1 MKHRQVAEMKE
12 IGKKIYEYENQMQ
25 IIMQEKDRLDQTLR
39 SKSNELMEATS
50 TIDKYEYEIDGMKR
64 AISSLEGRAQEANEL
79 NEKVYQYEMTMREMG
94 VKIQSLQRDQQA
106 LESVSLE
113 RDALKKKVRELS
125 DVAIRITDYE
135 YQIEDITKQIDRL
148 NMIVETKNR

>member
-1 MKHRQVAEMKE
+1 
-12 IGKKIYEYENQMQ
+12 MQ

-94 VKIQSLQRDQQA
+94 VKIQSLQRDQ
-106 LESVSLE
+106 
-113 RDALKKKVRELS
+113 
-125 DVAIRITDYE
+125 
-135 YQIEDITKQIDRL
+135 
-148 NMIVETKNR
+148 